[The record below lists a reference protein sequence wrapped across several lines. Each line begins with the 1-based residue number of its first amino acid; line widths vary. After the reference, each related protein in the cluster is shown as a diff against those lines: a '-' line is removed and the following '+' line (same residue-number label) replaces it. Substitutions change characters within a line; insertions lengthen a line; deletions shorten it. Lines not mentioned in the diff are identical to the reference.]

1 MIKSDKGVVS
11 IQGTEDE
18 IVPKAVLLLKDLGT
32 CLDLP
37 AIPTILATYYLHDL
51 ENGGLKIDCKQAM
64 VNLKRDVLITCK
76 FILITCKFIMQADEL
91 DGDTIEEKV
100 EKLRKEMEENEDDGD
115 E

>member
-1 MIKSDKGVVS
+1 MIRSDKGVVS

-18 IVPKAVLLLKDLGT
+18 IVPEAVLLLKDLGT

-37 AIPTILATYYLHDL
+37 AIPTILATYYMHDL

-76 FILITCKFIMQADEL
+76 FIMQTDEL
-91 DGDTIEEKV
+91 DGDTIEEKM
-100 EKLRKEMEENEDDGD
+100 EKLRKEMEEEEDDGD